1 MTLHVYEWQYV
12 IGKSRLFFA
21 LSYTNARDL
30 RVASSLEP
38 KWQLWLTV
46 AANFVYGGIVA
57 DPQFAILGWHFKL
70 CSSLKQCFSVVSI
83 AFDFLHGCRS
93 RRRRRSLLF
102 VQVRSPFWRSTA
114 LGFGWGARASLR
126 IVLFCGLEPGWRWS
140 AIVELLEVLVD
151 CLIYEEFLA
160 INLGNVVCDVGQSTN
175 PHAETPFPPHS
186 LDPTSN
192 SLNQSKVLIKC
203 VVKVNW
209 PTHDWIAKH

>member
-1 MTLHVYEWQYV
+1 M
-12 IGKSRLFFA
+12 
-21 LSYTNARDL
+21 
-30 RVASSLEP
+30 
-38 KWQLWLTV
+38 
-46 AANFVYGGIVA
+46 
-57 DPQFAILGWHFKL
+57 
-70 CSSLKQCFSVVSI
+70 
-83 AFDFLHGCRS
+83 
-93 RRRRRSLLF
+93 
-102 VQVRSPFWRSTA
+102 QVRTPFWRSTA

-160 INLGNVVCDVGQSTN
+160 INLGDVVCDVGQSTN

-209 PTHDWIAKH
+209 PTHDWITKHQCSVWTLNENRLGLSFKQNTFVPALQNQSRLKSAQVRLVKYLDHEVVSTIKVSNFLNSSCHIKVIFENYLNQSHWVTLFYRLWQ